1 MERPVEVELPHK
13 LGREEA
19 RRRIADNV
27 HKLRDHLPG
36 GAAAH
41 VHSNWAGDTLNLD
54 ITAMSQTVAAQ
65 IDVEEAKVR
74 CRVMLPGMLSLF
86 AAPIEAALKAKGSDL
101 LLEDKSKK
109 N

>member
-36 GAAAH
+36 GAAAY
-41 VHSNWAGDTLNLD
+41 VQSNWAGDTLNLD
-54 ITAMSQTVAAQ
+54 ITAMGQTVASQ

-86 AAPIEAALKAKGSDL
+86 AAPIEAALKAKGGDL

-109 N
+109 S